1 MFEVTGNDIVKLSD
15 ADLRELVKKLAVAE
29 LRAQGCPISSVIA
42 GGNQDA
48 PDGGIDV
55 RIECPIAIPQ
65 PDFIQ
70 RQQTGFQV
78 KKRDMPASAI
88 REEMRPK
95 DELRDVIRE
104 LAEVSGSYIIVN
116 AKGSVT
122 DEPLQARKRA
132 IRKALY
138 DLPFAEKLHT
148 DFYDRDRLANWVNV
162 YPGVATWV
170 RSRVGHPISGWI
182 NISDCCG
189 AIGRETKPYLFNEK
203 ACLIDE
209 RFREREPLPILE
221 GINRLRAALQINKQ
235 CVRLVGLSGLGKTR
249 LIQALFEDNV
259 GLEALDPSIA
269 LYTDYSEEGINPT
282 AHEMARLL
290 VESEQRIILIIDNC
304 NPSTHSDLVK
314 ICKANDSKVS
324 LITVEYDVRGDE
336 PEQTEVFR
344 LQSTDPELVDHW
356 LGQLFPHISQLDRKN
371 IAEFSDGNFRVAR
384 ALAETLSKGETLGR
398 LKSQDLFTRIFWQRN
413 DQSDQQLLR
422 AAEALS
428 LLYSIDGENTADTG
442 ELGLLGKIQNI
453 GASELYEALADLRH
467 RGVVQARGRWRAV
480 LPQAIANWLASSA
493 LKRIPPSDFDRFCI
507 TLTPRMLISV
517 SRRLGFLHDSQEAQ
531 DVVTR
536 WLRPDGPLGD
546 LIVRGEHSLQII
558 TNIAPVSPESVLARL
573 EQKLNG
579 SDAELIIAPKSSGQW
594 KWICLIKALAYDA
607 HMFKPAVLLL
617 ARFLAEEPEDL
628 NHNSARSAFAELFQ
642 LYLSGTHTTP
652 EQRRQVIKEL
662 ALSEKPGFKRC
673 ASVAL
678 DAHLNA
684 NSFSSANRFD
694 FGARSRDWGWS
705 PKINKDVWDWY
716 EKAILLAI
724 ELEQNLDDAREIL
737 ARHVRELWAYTPC
750 QDALEK
756 AAAIFSSDRP
766 WIEGWKAFKV
776 ALRFE
781 GKDMSDDIKNQ
792 LENIIARLKPTDL
805 LNRARAVIFE
815 SSGGGWDIV
824 DGEADDDDGMRSWEK
839 ASEMAKDIGRELA
852 QDAVTQKAF
861 LPELFVAKYAPRD
874 NECGFGLADGAIDL
888 GDIWEVLIE
897 VYLAIDPAMRN
908 PNTLWGF
915 IRGAHLRDATFTS
928 RVLDDAIAKPFLAPI
943 LPYFQSAIGVDDE
956 GIARLRFAIAKGVMH
971 SEHFMHIANG
981 SVGDSPEEPL
991 AALLKDIG
999 LLPGGVEIA
1008 LDILHMHLYRAI
1020 KEKRDPCP
1028 IIVETGRNL
1037 LTSADFSKKGRSLRD
1052 YGIGTVICECLAGKE
1067 GADAS
1072 IQVCMNIRSQLEQY
1086 QIYSHDI
1093 SHVLKALFKTQPSVA
1108 LDVFLLPEPIS
1119 HHFFLF
1125 KAGNPVEVIEENHLK
1140 EWADRDQKKR
1150 YPLLGECL
1158 GMFGKKNGEETN
1170 ELSQLFLS
1178 MLNSAPDK
1186 QNFLGDC
1193 QERIYPHNYPVD
1205 FLADVLLRRK
1215 TKLIKLAE
1223 QSNEEIKR
1231 WIDVAITEI
1240 DRWIENERGR
1250 DRAREE
1256 SFE

>member
-29 LRAQGCPISSVIA
+29 FRAQGCPISSVIA

-104 LAEVSGSYIIVN
+104 LAEVSGSYIIVS

-132 IRKALY
+132 IREALH

-189 AIGRETKPYLFNEK
+189 GIGRETKPYLFNEK

-209 RFREREPLPILE
+209 RSREREPLPILE
-221 GINRLRAALQINKQ
+221 GINRLRAALRINKQ

-290 VESEQRIILIIDNC
+290 VESGQRVILIIDNC
-304 NPSTHSDLVK
+304 NPSTHYDLVK
-314 ICKANDSKVS
+314 VCTANDSKVS
-324 LITVEYDVRGDE
+324 LITVEYDVRDDE

-344 LQSTDPELVDHW
+344 LLSTDPELVTQW
-356 LGQLFPHISQLDRKN
+356 LGQSFPDISQLDRKT
-371 IAEFSDGNFRVAR
+371 IAEFSDGNFRVAC
-384 ALAETLSKGETLGR
+384 ALAETLGKGETLGR
-398 LKSQDLFTRIFWQRN
+398 LKNQDLFRRIFWQRN
-413 DQSDQQLLR
+413 QADQKLLR
-422 AAEALS
+422 AAETLS
-428 LLYSIDGENTADTG
+428 LLYSIDGENTADDG
-442 ELGLLGKIQNI
+442 ELALLGKIRNI

-493 LKRIPPSDFDRFCI
+493 LERISPSDFDRFCS
-507 TLTPRMLISV
+507 TLTPRMLISI

-536 WLRPDGPLGD
+536 WLNPDGPLGD
-546 LIVRGEHSLQII
+546 LIVQDEHGLQVV
-558 TNIAPVSPESVLARL
+558 TNIAPVAPEAVLAKL
-573 EQKLNG
+573 EQ
-579 SDAELIIAPKSSGQW
+579 ELKGPRADLVITPKAANRGQW
-594 KWICLIKALAYDA
+594 IHLTKALAYEM
-607 HMFKPAVLLL
+607 HMFRSAALLL
-617 ARFLAEEPEDL
+617 VHFVAVEPEGF
-628 NHNSARSAFAELFQ
+628 NNNSARSAFSELFQ
-642 LYLSGTHTTP
+642 LYLSGTQATA

-662 ALSEKPGFKRC
+662 ALSEERELRRC
-673 ASVAL
+673 ASIAL
-678 DAHLNA
+678 NAHLNA
-684 NSFSSANRFD
+684 HHFSSVNSFE

-716 EKAILLAI
+716 EAAILLAI
-724 ELEQNLDDAREIL
+724 ELEQSLDDAREIL
-737 ARHVRELWAYTPC
+737 ARHVRELLAHTPC
-750 QDALEK
+750 QDALDK
-756 AAAIFSSDRP
+756 AASILSSDRP
-766 WIEGWKAFKV
+766 WIEGWKAFKA

-781 GKDMSDDIKNQ
+781 GKGMPDDIKDQ

-805 LNRARAVIFE
+805 LNRARAVILE

-874 NECGFGLADGAIDL
+874 SECGFGLADGAIDL
-888 GDIWEVLIE
+888 GDIWQVLIE
-897 VYLAIDPAMRN
+897 EYMAIDPAMRN

-943 LPYFQSAIGVDDE
+943 LPYLQSAIGVDDE
-956 GIARLRFAIAKGVMH
+956 GIARLRCAIAKGVMR
-971 SEHFMHIANG
+971 SEYFMHIANG
-981 SVGDSPEEPL
+981 SVGDSPEKPL
-991 AALLKDIG
+991 AMLLENIAS
-999 LLPGGVEIA
+999 LPGGVEVA
-1008 LDILHMHLYRAI
+1008 LDILHMHLLRDE
-1020 KEKRDPCP
+1020 KEKRVPGAV
-1028 IIVETGRNL
+1028 IIEAGRNL
-1037 LTSADFSKKGRSLRD
+1037 LVRADFSKKGLHRD
-1052 YGIGTVICECLAGKE
+1052 FGLNAVIRACLSGNE
-1067 GADAS
+1067 GSNAAK
-1072 IQVCMNIRSQLEQY
+1072 QMCNAIRSQLEKYCICSQ
-1086 QIYSHDI
+1086 DI
-1093 SHVLKALFKTQPSVA
+1093 SFVLKAIFETQPFIA
-1108 LDVFLLPEPIS
+1108 LDTFLLPESLCHHLNLFDVGTPI
-1119 HHFFLF
+1119 
-1125 KAGNPVEVIEENHLK
+1125 EVVDEKDLRR
-1140 EWADRDQKKR
+1140 WAECDPDER

-1158 GMFGKKNGEETN
+1158 SMFGKKNDDESKEF
-1170 ELSQLFLS
+1170 SSLFLS

-1186 QNFLGDC
+1186 RSFLGEYYYRL
-1193 QERIYPHNYPVD
+1193 QPRSWGGPLSAILEH
-1205 FLADVLLRRK
+1205 RK
-1215 TKLIKLAE
+1215 AKLIKLAE
-1223 QSNEEIKR
+1223 QADEEVKR
-1231 WIDVAITEI
+1231 WIKDAMPEI
-1240 DRWIENERGR
+1240 DRWIENAHSC